1 MSFWFFFIDTT
12 PASVASEFGGFF
24 IALFPSPLP
33 PQHISLQIQWYA
45 PRSFASSFLFFR
57 NYLNSFTD
65 SNLIFIFFLWFCGEL
80 EWTELRPRRR
90 NCRTQ
95 WGRSRCRSL
104 FSTSPSVKV
113 EIVSP
118 EPPRFSSLFS
128 LDPLFL
134 FFLHFFKFKIPFLLS
149 VLQVLE
155 QLSGQTPVF
164 SKG

>member
-65 SNLIFIFFLWFCGEL
+65 SNLIFIFFYGFVVNWNELNLGLGE
-80 EWTELRPRRR
+80 ETVEPNEGDQGAEACSQHLRR
-90 NCRTQ
+90 
-95 WGRSRCRSL
+95 WKWRSSHQSRQGFHHSSHWIRF
-104 FSTSPSVKV
+104 FS
-113 EIVSP
+113 
-118 EPPRFSSLFS
+118 
-128 LDPLFL
+128 
-134 FFLHFFKFKIPFLLS
+134 FFFIFFKFKIPFLLS